1 MIKLHEEYVVN
12 EQGKCSAV
20 ILNIKEYRQL
30 LELLEDLADSQ
41 YVKNHRKEKKVS
53 FDEFAKQLQGEK
65 VV

>member
-20 ILNIKEYRQL
+20 ILSIKEYHKL
-30 LELLEDLADSQ
+30 LEMLEDLADSQ
-41 YVKNHRKEKKVS
+41 YVKAHRKEKRIS
-53 FDEFAKQLQGEK
+53 FDEFAKQLEGEK